1 MAYNKDNYDNN
12 RLTDKQE
19 KFIYAI
25 MDGKSQREAY
35 RQAYPKARK
44 WKDASVDVAASQLLN
59 NNKIIIRLEELKKIK
74 KEKIKWTRERA
85 LNEINYVLDMNR
97 KDIERINDAY
107 ETEIN
112 LYEAKILELGQQL
125 SQATEVRDMIRIS
138 KQMQEHTETIA
149 KLKKQRRTSGTNV
162 HGILEAAKILNRM
175 YGYDITKVE
184 VQPADTERENM
195 KSLSVQELRALA
207 YANMNK
213 KEEER

>member
-74 KEKIKWTRERA
+74 KE
-85 LNEINYVLDMNR
+85 N
-97 KDIERINDAY
+97 
-107 ETEIN
+107 
-112 LYEAKILELGQQL
+112 
-125 SQATEVRDMIRIS
+125 
-138 KQMQEHTETIA
+138 
-149 KLKKQRRTSGTNV
+149 
-162 HGILEAAKILNRM
+162 
-175 YGYDITKVE
+175 
-184 VQPADTERENM
+184 
-195 KSLSVQELRALA
+195 
-207 YANMNK
+207 
-213 KEEER
+213 